1 MAKDLTS
8 IGIKNAPD
16 GKLFDGDGLILN
28 KKGSGGKW
36 VYRYSFLKKRREM
49 GLGAYPTV
57 SLADARK
64 ARDRWA
70 SELAAGR
77 DPIEVRADEQAAV
90 IAERDK
96 RDPTFEEMTLIVFEA
111 RKETMKGDGERGRWL
126 SPLKTHIFPKIGN
139 MRMSEIHQKDIAD
152 AVAPIWKTKH
162 PTAKKAM
169 RRIKI
174 VFDEAELMGYECS
187 ERTARA
193 AERILG
199 HHRHTETPIAATP
212 WQDVPALYE
221 RLDLGNIG
229 ARCLAFTILTLGRL
243 DATRGARYS
252 EIDGDVWTIP
262 KERMKGKEGF
272 VQDFRV
278 PLSREALRLVEI
290 CRDAESDMLFPGLHR
305 RGPISDRAI
314 EKVLDVLKEEG
325 RPHGF
330 RTSFRTWVQDT
341 DACSWDVSETVLAH
355 TIGSNTERSYA
366 RSDLLDRRRPVME
379 AWASH
384 VTGAAGNV
392 VKLARK

>member
-36 VYRYSFLKKRREM
+36 VYRYSHLKKRREM
-49 GLGAYPTV
+49 GLGAYPAI

-64 ARDRWA
+64 MRDRWA
-70 SELAAGR
+70 SELAVGR
-77 DPIEVRADEQAAV
+77 DPIEVRNAEQAAA

-96 RDPTFEEMTLIVFEA
+96 RDPTFEEMTRIVFEA
-111 RKETMKGDGERGRWL
+111 RKETLKGDGERGRWM
-126 SPLKTHIFPKIGN
+126 SPLETHIFPKIGQR
-139 MRMSEIHQKDIAD
+139 RMSDLHQKDISDALAD
-152 AVAPIWKTKH
+152 IWKTKH
-162 PTAKKAM
+162 PTAIKAL
-169 RRIKI
+169 RRINI
-174 VFDEAELMGYECS
+174 VVSEAQLMGFD
-187 ERTARA
+187 TDPFIVKA
-193 AERILG
+193 AKRILG
-199 HHRHTETPIAATP
+199 HHRHVETPIAATP
-212 WQDVPALYE
+212 WGEVPALYE
-221 RLDLGNIG
+221 RLDLGSIG

-272 VQDFRV
+272 VHDFRV
-278 PLSREALRLVEI
+278 PLSKEALRLVEI

-314 EKVLDVLKEEG
+314 EKVLDTLKEAG

-341 DACSWDVSETVLAH
+341 DACPWDVSETILAH
-355 TIGSNTERSYA
+355 TIGGKVERAYA

-392 VKLARK
+392 VKLAR